1 MAIMY
6 TSLMKKNILQI
17 KLLMVLFVGLLL
29 GPLSPSTVLSQEY
42 PNHRVRVVIP
52 FSPGGPTDA
61 IGRLVIQGMSNIL
74 GAPFF
79 LEFKPGAGGVIG
91 TYDIARSPADGY
103 SLLMNP
109 SVHVIYASLNKDL
122 KFDPLTDFEP
132 VGLVG
137 SIPLVLVVPNDSPYQ
152 TLAELIDAI
161 RKNNSIELNYASPAK
176 GSFSH
181 LAAEVFGRNENVKLT
196 HVAYKGTA
204 PALTDLAG
212 GHINLMFAPVT
223 TALPLIKGKKIRA
236 LAITSR
242 TRVASLPEIP
252 TFREN
257 DGKDFEAYTWYGIW
271 APKGTP
277 SVIVNKLNK
286 ALLETLNSEAS
297 KKILTD
303 LGTQPNQL
311 SVSQFTEFVYSEN
324 RRWSKVIKD
333 AHIESD

>member
-1 MAIMY
+1 MPSFYISFSQKIY
-6 TSLMKKNILQI
+6 LKNRLLVILF
-17 KLLMVLFVGLLL
+17 LGLLIC
-29 GPLSPSTVLSQEY
+29 PISPILSYAQDY
-42 PNHRVRVVIP
+42 PNHRIRVVIP
-52 FSPGGPTDA
+52 YSPGGPTDS
-61 IGRLVIQGMSNIL
+61 IGRVVIQGMSNIL
-74 GAPFF
+74 GATFF

-91 TYDIARSPADGY
+91 ALDIARSPADGY

-122 KFDPLTDFEP
+122 KFDPLIDFEP
-132 VGLVG
+132 VGLIG
-137 SIPLVLVVPNDSPYQ
+137 SIPLVLVVPTDSPYQ
-152 TLAELIDAI
+152 TLAEFIDAAKRNI
-161 RKNNSIELNYASPAK
+161 SLELNYASPAI
-176 GSFSH
+176 GSVSH
-181 LAAEVFGRNENVKLT
+181 LAAELFGRTENIKLT

-212 GHINLMFAPVT
+212 GHIHLMFAPVT

-242 TRVASLPEIP
+242 SRVASLPEIP
-252 TFREN
+252 TFREI

-277 SVIVNKLNK
+277 SLIVNKLNK
-286 ALLETLNSEAS
+286 ALLDTLNTEAS
-297 KKILTD
+297 KQILRE

-333 AHIESD
+333 ARIESD